1 MAIEKSKVKKIDEQE
16 DRLLDEHLSYDD
28 ATVELS
34 LRPQTL
40 EDYVGQEKAKKTL
53 RISIDAAKQR
63 GESLDHVLI
72 YGPPGLGKTTLATI
86 IAHEMGVNLKT
97 TSGPSIEKPAD
108 LAAILTNLDE
118 HDVLFIDEIHRLN
131 RISEEVMYPAME
143 DYTLDLITGKG
154 PAANTLKMNLSKFTL
169 IGATT
174 RAGQISTPLHD
185 RFGILLKL
193 NLYNDDEIKRILK
206 RSAGI
211 LDVEISE
218 SGLTELAKRSRGTP
232 RVANRLLRR
241 VRDYAQVKGNG
252 IITDEMAEE
261 ALKLLDIDE
270 IGLDDVDR
278 RILKTIIGTFN
289 GGPVGIDTL
298 AAIIDEEPITIEDVY
313 EPYLMRLGFINRT
326 PRGRCVTR
334 IAYEHLGIPYN
345 KISSAQIKF
354 DTNI

>member
-1 MAIEKSKVKKIDEQE
+1 MAIEKSKVNQVEEQE
-16 DRLLDEHLSYDD
+16 ERIIGVGYSTEDVEEVGLRPTSLDE
-28 ATVELS
+28 
-34 LRPQTL
+34 
-40 EDYVGQEKAKKTL
+40 YVGQEKAKKTL
-53 RISIDAAKQR
+53 RISIEAAKQR
-63 GESLDHVLI
+63 GEALDHVLI

-86 IAHEMGVNLKT
+86 IAREKGSNIKT
-97 TSGPSIEKPAD
+97 PSGPSIEKPGD
-108 LAAILTNLDE
+108 LAAILTNVE
-118 HDVLFIDEIHRLN
+118 RNDVLFIDEIHRLN
-131 RISEEVMYPAME
+131 RISEEIMYPAME

-154 PAANTLKMNLSKFTL
+154 PAANSIKLNLEKFTL

-193 NLYNDDEIKRILK
+193 DLYNDDEIKKILK

-211 LDVEISE
+211 LDVQISE

-241 VRDYAQVKGNG
+241 VRDYAQVKGDG
-252 IITDEMAEE
+252 VITDEMADA

-270 IGLDDVDR
+270 LGLDDVDR
-278 RILKTIIGTFN
+278 RILKTIISTFN

-298 AAIIDEEPITIEDVY
+298 SAIIDEEPITIEDVY

-326 PRGRCVTR
+326 PRGRCVTKL
-334 IAYEHLGIPYN
+334 AYDHLGIPYG
-345 KISSAQIKF
+345 KGGQLRF
-354 DTNI
+354 DTNQ

>member
-1 MAIEKSKVKKIDEQE
+1 MAIEKSKVNQVEEQDERIIGVGYSTE
-16 DRLLDEHLSYDD
+16 DVEEVGLRPTSLDE
-28 ATVELS
+28 
-34 LRPQTL
+34 
-40 EDYVGQEKAKKTL
+40 YVGQEKAKKTL
-53 RISIDAAKQR
+53 RISIEAARQR

-86 IAHEMGVNLKT
+86 IAREMGSNIKT
-97 TSGPSIEKPAD
+97 TSGPSIEKPGD
-108 LAAILTNLDE
+108 LAAILTNVE
-118 HDVLFIDEIHRLN
+118 RNDVLFIDEIHRLN
-131 RISEEVMYPAME
+131 RISEEIMYPAME

-154 PAANTLKMNLSKFTL
+154 PAANSIKLNLERFTL

-193 NLYNDDEIKRILK
+193 DLYNDDEIKRILK

-211 LDVEISE
+211 LDVQISE

-241 VRDYAQVKGNG
+241 VRDYAQVKGDG
-252 IITDEMAEE
+252 VITDEMADA

-270 IGLDDVDR
+270 LGLDDVDR
-278 RILKTIIGTFN
+278 RILKTIITTFN

-298 AAIIDEEPITIEDVY
+298 SAIIDEEPITIEDVY

-326 PRGRCVTR
+326 PRGRCVTKL
-334 IAYEHLGIPYN
+334 AYDHLGIPYG
-345 KISSAQIKF
+345 KGGQLKF

>member
-1 MAIEKSKVKKIDEQE
+1 MAIEKSKVNQVEEQE
-16 DRLLDEHLSYDD
+16 ERIIGVGYSTEDVEEVGLRPTSLDE
-28 ATVELS
+28 
-34 LRPQTL
+34 
-40 EDYVGQEKAKKTL
+40 YVGQEKAKKTL
-53 RISIDAAKQR
+53 RISIEAAKQR
-63 GESLDHVLI
+63 GEALDHVLI

-86 IAHEMGVNLKT
+86 IAREMGSNIKT
-97 TSGPSIEKPAD
+97 TSGPSIEKPGD
-108 LAAILTNLDE
+108 LAAILTNVE
-118 HDVLFIDEIHRLN
+118 RNDVLFIDEIHRLN
-131 RISEEVMYPAME
+131 RISEEIMYPAME

-154 PAANTLKMNLSKFTL
+154 PAANSIKLNLEKFTL

-193 NLYNDDEIKRILK
+193 DLYNDDEIKKILK

-211 LDVEISE
+211 LDVQISE

-241 VRDYAQVKGNG
+241 VRDYAQVKGDG
-252 IITDEMAEE
+252 VITDEMADA

-270 IGLDDVDR
+270 LGLGDVDR
-278 RILKTIIGTFN
+278 RILKTIISTFN

-298 AAIIDEEPITIEDVY
+298 SAIIDEEPITIEDVY

-326 PRGRCVTR
+326 PRGRCVTKL
-334 IAYEHLGIPYN
+334 AYDHLGIPYG
-345 KISSAQIKF
+345 KGGQLRF
-354 DTNI
+354 DTNQ

>member
-1 MAIEKSKVKKIDEQE
+1 MAIEKSIVNQVEEQE
-16 DRLLDEHLSYDD
+16 ERIIGVGYSTEDVEEVGLRPTSLDE
-28 ATVELS
+28 
-34 LRPQTL
+34 
-40 EDYVGQEKAKKTL
+40 YVGQEKAKKTL
-53 RISIDAAKQR
+53 RISIEAAKQR

-86 IAHEMGVNLKT
+86 IAREMGSNIKT
-97 TSGPSIEKPAD
+97 TSGPSIEKPGD
-108 LAAILTNLDE
+108 LAAILTNVE
-118 HDVLFIDEIHRLN
+118 RNDVLFIDEIHRLN
-131 RISEEVMYPAME
+131 RISEEIMYPAME

-154 PAANTLKMNLSKFTL
+154 PAANSIKLNLERFTL

-193 NLYNDDEIKRILK
+193 DLYNDDEIKKILK

-211 LDVEISE
+211 LDVQISE

-241 VRDYAQVKGNG
+241 VRDDAQVKGNG
-252 IITDEMAEE
+252 VITDEMADA

-270 IGLDDVDR
+270 LGLDDVDR
-278 RILKTIIGTFN
+278 RILKTIITTFN

-298 AAIIDEEPITIEDVY
+298 SAIIDEEPITIEDVY

-326 PRGRCVTR
+326 PRGRCVTKL
-334 IAYEHLGIPYN
+334 AYDHLGIPYG
-345 KISSAQIKF
+345 KGGQLKF
-354 DTNI
+354 DTNL

>member
-1 MAIEKSKVKKIDEQE
+1 MAIEKSKVNQVEEQE
-16 DRLLDEHLSYDD
+16 ERIIGVGYSTEDVEEVGLRPTSLDE
-28 ATVELS
+28 
-34 LRPQTL
+34 
-40 EDYVGQEKAKKTL
+40 YVGQEKAKKTL
-53 RISIDAAKQR
+53 RISIEAARQR

-86 IAHEMGVNLKT
+86 IAREMGSNIKT
-97 TSGPSIEKPAD
+97 TSGPSIEKPGD
-108 LAAILTNLDE
+108 LAAILTNVE
-118 HDVLFIDEIHRLN
+118 RNDVLFIDEIHRLN
-131 RISEEVMYPAME
+131 RISEEIMYPAME

-154 PAANTLKMNLSKFTL
+154 PAANSIKLNLERFTL

-193 NLYNDDEIKRILK
+193 DLYNDDEIKRILK

-211 LDVEISE
+211 LDVQISE

-241 VRDYAQVKGNG
+241 VRDYAQVKGDG
-252 IITDEMAEE
+252 VITDEMADA

-270 IGLDDVDR
+270 LGLDDVDR
-278 RILKTIIGTFN
+278 RILKTIITTFN

-298 AAIIDEEPITIEDVY
+298 SAIIDEEPITIEDVY

-326 PRGRCVTR
+326 PRGRCVTKL
-334 IAYEHLGIPYN
+334 AYDHLGIPYG
-345 KISSAQIKF
+345 KGGQLKF